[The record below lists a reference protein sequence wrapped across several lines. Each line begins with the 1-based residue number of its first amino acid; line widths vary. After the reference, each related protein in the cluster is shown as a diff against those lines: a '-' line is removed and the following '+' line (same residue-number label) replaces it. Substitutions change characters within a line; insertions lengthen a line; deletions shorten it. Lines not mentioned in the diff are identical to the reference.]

1 MSRKLNKITPEICH
15 NAVILAR
22 VSSEKQERGA
32 SIDAQIETIYNY
44 CEAKGLNIIK
54 EFIIT
59 ESSTRGD
66 RKQYH
71 EMLKFVFSCKQKI
84 AIVVN
89 CVDRLQRSYK
99 DTPVLDDLRKD
110 GKIEVHFLK
119 ENLILSKDS
128 RGMDILFWNMCV
140 LMANCYILS
149 LSDNVKRSMEY
160 NWSQGKWQSKA
171 PMGYLNV
178 KDNNGK
184 SAIIIDDTTAPIIK
198 KIFQEYVSGLHSAGS
213 LLKFAT
219 QLGLTYNNKI
229 ISRNSIYEILRNPF
243 YYGVMCVKGELIPH
257 VHGAII
263 NKDLFDKVQNILN
276 QKCKTKKGAHC
287 KSKSSHCDYAF
298 KGLITCGKCGNIMS
312 PDCKIKNNKQQYTY
326 MRCYYK
332 CGQHPIN
339 DKILLKQLE
348 TEIFDKFYISNTK
361 ISALKKSINNKLDK
375 MSSEAS
381 LINNK
386 LNQQLAELSKQEDTL
401 INFYLAGKLQE
412 NIYNKKMANY
422 TNEKQIIQNKLG
434 KQIIIDNNTKT
445 PQISLLT

>member
-140 LMANCYILS
+140 LMANSYILS

-198 KIFQEYVSGLHSAGS
+198 RYFKNMSQAYIQQEVY
-213 LLKFAT
+213 
-219 QLGLTYNNKI
+219 
-229 ISRNSIYEILRNPF
+229 
-243 YYGVMCVKGELIPH
+243 
-257 VHGAII
+257 
-263 NKDLFDKVQNILN
+263 
-276 QKCKTKKGAHC
+276 
-287 KSKSSHCDYAF
+287 
-298 KGLITCGKCGNIMS
+298 
-312 PDCKIKNNKQQYTY
+312 
-326 MRCYYK
+326 
-332 CGQHPIN
+332 
-339 DKILLKQLE
+339 
-348 TEIFDKFYISNTK
+348 
-361 ISALKKSINNKLDK
+361 
-375 MSSEAS
+375 
-381 LINNK
+381 
-386 LNQQLAELSKQEDTL
+386 
-401 INFYLAGKLQE
+401 
-412 NIYNKKMANY
+412 
-422 TNEKQIIQNKLG
+422 
-434 KQIIIDNNTKT
+434 
-445 PQISLLT
+445 